1 MATACLSDHRVRFQG
16 SMWPVA
22 MDIAGKLSLN
32 LSPKPLTPE
41 RNQPQEP
48 EEQAVRKAMLQ
59 RLQARASISSG

>member
-1 MATACLSDHRVRFQG
+1 
-16 SMWPVA
+16 MWPVA